1 MDLPNFQIRALQL
14 FKMDSV
20 PSFKNLQT
28 RKINFPEGN
37 WANFAQ
43 PCREMDAEIRSLK
56 KAATYFLIL

>member
-1 MDLPNFQIRALQL
+1 
-14 FKMDSV
+14 MDSV